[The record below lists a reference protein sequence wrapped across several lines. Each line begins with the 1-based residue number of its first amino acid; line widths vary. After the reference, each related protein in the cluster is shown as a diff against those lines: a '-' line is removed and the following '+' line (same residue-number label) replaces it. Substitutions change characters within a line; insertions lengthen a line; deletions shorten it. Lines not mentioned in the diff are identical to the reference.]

1 MMGHM
6 MDHEM
11 MDHMMGRGM
20 GGHNMMGRSMMGFPV
35 SPCNV
40 RADIDRDLSVKD
52 ITEMLNLRL
61 QRWGND
67 RLKLGKVEAKD
78 GDTIIAEIVTVDDS
92 LVQRLAIDRDTG
104 SQRRIK

>member
-1 MMGHM
+1 
-6 MDHEM
+6 
-11 MDHMMGRGM
+11 
-20 GGHNMMGRSMMGFPV
+20 MMGFPV

-52 ITEMLNLRL
+52 VTEMLNLRL

-78 GDTIIAEIVTVDDS
+78 DDTIIAEIVTIDDS

-104 SQRRIK
+104 SQRQIK